1 MKLTGELTLQMVMAV
16 VEDMKP
22 DIITPYVLTK
32 LESEVTCAVY
42 LMHGLEITKPCTPP
56 KGEAV

>member
-1 MKLTGELTLQMVMAV
+1 MTVELTVQMVMAV

-32 LESEVTCAVY
+32 LESEVTRAVH
-42 LMHGLEITKPCTPP
+42 LRRGLEITKPCTPP
-56 KGEAV
+56 EGEAV